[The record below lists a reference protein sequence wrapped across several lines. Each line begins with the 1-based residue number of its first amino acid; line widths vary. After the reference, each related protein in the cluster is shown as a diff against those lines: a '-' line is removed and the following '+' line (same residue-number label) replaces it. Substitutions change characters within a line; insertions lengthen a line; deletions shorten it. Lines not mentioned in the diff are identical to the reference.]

1 MQGIITKGADFF
13 KAVQYDLGLRKGD
26 NKIVRVLAWE
36 GIDLGWDTVGDSS
49 PRLHNIVR
57 SFQMQASLN
66 PRVEKPV
73 KHIALSWPSEDSA
86 KLGRNELKD
95 VARLYLSMMG
105 ISNTQFLITEHKETD
120 NPHIHILLNMVNN
133 DGKKIS
139 DYMERKRNVE
149 VCRQITLERGYTWG
163 RHKTFHHCQIPQD
176 SESRCFEYVRYYMAK
191 AIAQAISE
199 AEGQG
204 HLHTV
209 LEENG
214 TGISVEFTR
223 DDRFHRDI
231 VFSMT
236 ARDSRGKSKK
246 YSIPGWKIDKRFSFE
261 NIKWLFEYRDKI
273 AEDIGMIN
281 NVVDSLTKE
290 NYPLMPENIEKRVQS
305 IRDLLP
311 RFFSEEDRLVRE
323 MPNVNQKYKNVLL
336 SLLFPEVEKMAKFV
350 LNEFIMEPQKYSE
363 KNNCRKECSEEF
375 ATPQCLEETIVEQEV
390 EEFDRSNKSIPLQME
405 ISM

>member
-199 AEGQG
+199 AEGLG
-204 HLHTV
+204 HLPTV

-236 ARDSRGKSKK
+236 ARDSRGKRKK
-246 YSIPGWKIDKRFSFE
+246 YTLPGWKVDKRLSLE
-261 NIKWLFEYRDKI
+261 KIEWLFDYHGSI
-273 AEDIGMIN
+273 ADDIDLCKSEI
-281 NVVDSLTKE
+281 DILTKE
-290 NYPLMPENIEKRVQS
+290 QISLRTGRIEQEILS
-305 IRDLLP
+305 LRDLLP
-311 RFFSEEDRLVRE
+311 KMSSEKDRLLRE
-323 MPNVNQKYKNVLL
+323 MPNANQRYINVLL
-336 SLLFPEVEKMAKFV
+336 ALLFPEEEELINSFLKDLFMRPQYFYKENICQ
-350 LNEFIMEPQKYSE
+350 NE
-363 KNNCRKECSEEF
+363 CAEEL
-375 ATPQCLEETIVEQEV
+375 ATPPCLEETVVEQKK
-390 EEFDRSNKSIPLQME
+390 EEIDKSNKAIPLQMG